1 MALKNLL
8 GDIALDATAQA
19 TNTKLD
25 TANTTLAAIESLQQ
39 SVNTLNDTMVVLLSL
54 ILDKL
59 PRVTGNAQAAVSVET
74 GSISAVTTVTTLSN
88 HNLIGTKPISGDNQM
103 MAGAMHIYNQIGVS

>member
-1 MALKNLL
+1 MALQNLL

-25 TANTTLAAIESLQQ
+25 TANTTLAAIQSLQQ
-39 SVNTLNDTMVVLLSL
+39 SVNTLNDTMVVLLGA

-59 PRVTGNAQAAVSVET
+59 PRVTGNAQAAVSIEACSVN
-74 GSISAVTTVTTLSN
+74 TVATLDN
-88 HNLIGTKPISGDNQM
+88 HNRMGVKPISGDNQM
-103 MAGAMHIYNQIGVS
+103 MAGAMHIYRQIGVS